1 MLLPLP
7 IGCPVFGLGGLYGQ
21 PKAEQVMTPSGFS
34 LPSSGTQIGLGL
46 FGSYPYPG
54 VQPRLLMLNS
64 R

>member
-46 FGSYPYPG
+46 LGPYPY
-54 VQPRLLMLNS
+54 QAYNLRLLMPNCC
-64 R
+64 